1 MLLSSTRRLL
11 PLAAI
16 LVLVSAAPA
25 DAAVERPFP
34 VITVM
39 GEATA
44 AVAPDF
50 AQASVGVT
58 TEAKTVREASETN
71 AQAMTAVVNAIK
83 QAGVPENSIQTAQ
96 LSIQPVYAQN
106 RPGRPDEPRITGY
119 RVSNQV
125 RIKLREIGRIGE
137 VVDRAIAAGA
147 TDMHGISFG
156 IREPSKA
163 LDPARAAAIEDARRK
178 AEAYAKAAGAQL
190 GRAVDIAESGTSSPR
205 PMMLEQRSA
214 AMAAAAPTSVQP
226 GETTLRVVVSVTY
239 ELLH

>member
-1 MLLSSTRRLL
+1 MLLFRAQRLL

-16 LVLVSAAPA
+16 LVLISAPPGR
-25 DAAVERPFP
+25 AAVERPFP

-58 TEAKTVREASETN
+58 TEAKTVREASEAN

-96 LSIQPVYAQN
+96 LSIQPAYAQN

-137 VVDRAIAAGA
+137 VVDKAIAAGA
-147 TDMHGISFG
+147 TDMHAISFG
-156 IREPSKA
+156 VSEPSKA
-163 LDPARAAAIEDARRK
+163 LDPTRAAAIEDARRK

-214 AMAAAAPTSVQP
+214 AMAAAAPTPVQP